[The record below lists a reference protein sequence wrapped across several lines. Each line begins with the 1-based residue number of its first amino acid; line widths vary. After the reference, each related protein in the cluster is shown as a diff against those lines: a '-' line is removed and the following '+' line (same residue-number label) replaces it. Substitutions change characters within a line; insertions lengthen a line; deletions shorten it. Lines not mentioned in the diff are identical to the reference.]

1 MTSYTKPIELRWSD
15 LDPNFHLRHS
25 AYYDF
30 GAYVRIW
37 FLRDHGLSTTVMQE
51 QHFGPIIF
59 REECIFRR
67 EIKLGDNVT
76 INVQLLKARE
86 DLSRW
91 SIQHQFIKDGDQ
103 LAATL
108 IVDGAWIDT
117 ELRKLTTIPENARES
132 FAKMPKAENF
142 EWIVK

>member
-108 IVDGAWIDT
+108 IMDGAWIDT

>member
-67 EIKLGDNVT
+67 EIKLGDVVT

-108 IVDGAWIDT
+108 VVDGAWIDT

>member
-67 EIKLGDNVT
+67 EIKLGDEVT

-91 SIQHQFIKDGDQ
+91 SIQHQFIKYGDQ

-117 ELRKLTTIPENARES
+117 ELRKLTVIPKDAQEA

>member
-1 MTSYTKPIELRWSD
+1 MTSYSQPVILRWSD

-30 GAYVRIW
+30 AAWVRIC
-37 FLRDHGLSTTVMQE
+37 FLTDQGFTLDVMQ
-51 QHFGPIIF
+51 QYHFGPILF
-59 REECIFRR
+59 REECVYRR
-67 EIKLGDNVT
+67 EIKLGDDVI
-76 INVQLLKARE
+76 INTQLLKGKE

-91 SIQHQFIKDGDQ
+91 TIQHQFIKNGDQ

-108 IVDGAWIDT
+108 TVDGAWMDT
-117 ELRKLTTIPENARES
+117 QLRKLTVLPDHAREA
-132 FAKMPKAENF
+132 FARMPKAENF